1 MKNLN
6 ELLENYQQGAG
17 YIDTEEA
24 IEIASYIEKEGQMF
38 PFEGINN
45 LYRGVCLGYSHEV
58 GDVIEVS
65 LNYFESWSE
74 DIQVAE
80 EFSKEKGPEISAIYV
95 LYKGNVKGLALEDYS
110 GEMEWL
116 LQKNEY
122 IVDEI
127 EEHDD
132 YTLYYLIIFKNLNR
146 ERNRM
151 E

>member
-45 LYRGVCLGYSHEV
+45 LYRGVCLGYAHEV

-65 LNYFESWSE
+65 QNYFESWSE

-80 EFSKEKGPEISAIYV
+80 EFSKERGPQISAVYV

-116 LQKNEY
+116 LQKKQY

-127 EEHDD
+127 KEQDD
-132 YTLYYLIIFKNLNR
+132 YTLYYLVLK
-146 ERNRM
+146 
-151 E
+151 